1 MASVRMSDSLRSK
14 IKDNFIKQI
23 RTAYSN
29 SSELQPFVQTLINTS
44 ISDEELKLIK
54 RDLELSK
61 DIWEYKNPGKDYSK
75 LSAHDLK
82 YNTSLHFHS
91 KNKVAFILN
100 ANRPD
105 SEDSTFLTTKS
116 NGDETWHKSYY
127 SRYQDKTMSA
137 SLSYQEGDVP
147 LILEL
152 TTPVTMILDHDVSTI
167 WSSDNDEPEL
177 KYPIIV
183 SKQETLDAISTY
195 AEGTLKI
202 DTSIETMHNLLQEC
216 TTLKRFLDAWPAGKD
231 CVPQDVLNKQFAE
244 AKPRTGPLAPKF
256 NAATLLPDEI
266 KEQMNGAILTSK
278 LLS

>member
-1 MASVRMSDSLRSK
+1 MGRSTTNMEKTIMASVRMSDSLRSK

-116 NGDETWHKSYY
+116 NGETWHKSYY
-127 SRYQDKTMSA
+127 SRYQDK
-137 SLSYQEGDVP
+137 
-147 LILEL
+147 

-177 KYPIIV
+177 KYPIII

-202 DTSIETMHNLLQEC
+202 DNSIETMHNLLQEC

>member
-1 MASVRMSDSLRSK
+1 MASVRMSDSLRSE
-14 IKDNFIKQI
+14 IKRNFKKQV

-29 SSELQPFVQTLINTS
+29 SSELQPFVQKLINAS
-44 ISDEELKLIK
+44 ISDKELDLIK

-61 DIWEYKNPGKDYSK
+61 DVWEYKNPGENYSE
-75 LSAHDLK
+75 LTPDDLK
-82 YNTSLHFHS
+82 YSTSLHFYA

-105 SEDSTFLTTKS
+105 SEDCTFLSTK
-116 NGDETWHKSYY
+116 ETWHKSYY
-127 SRYQDKTMSA
+127 SRYQEKDMSA
-137 SLSYQEGDVP
+137 SLYYQIGDVP

-152 TTPVTMILDHDVSTI
+152 TTPVTMLLDHDISTL
-167 WSSDNDEPEL
+167 WASDKNEPEL
-177 KYPIIV
+177 KHPIII
-183 SKQETLDAISTY
+183 SKQETLDVISTY

-202 DTSIETMHNLLQEC
+202 DKSIETMHNLLQEC

-231 CVPQDVLNKQFAE
+231 CVPQNVLNKHFAE
-244 AKPRTGPLAPKF
+244 AKPKTGPLAPKF